1 MKTVCE
7 YTYFES
13 GKKHREPKANPRLM
27 FSCHNQTL
35 IGHTRLKPTVY
46 KRANTL
52 CSAIVMKNINSFK
65 QMHDVSV
72 IAKFIDYRCK
82 SWAHI
87 AETKLMYFL
96 CEEGKSS
103 EKPQNLGLIR
113 SSAPKTSN
121 FLCCGLLMKSKCTL
135 TISGNLIFS
144 CNST

>member
-7 YTYFES
+7 YAYFES

-27 FSCHNQTL
+27 FSYHNQTL

-52 CSAIVMKNINSFK
+52 CSAIVRKNINSFK

-103 EKPQNLGLIR
+103 ESL
-113 SSAPKTSN
+113 KTWDLSDPHSKN
-121 FLCCGLLMKSKCTL
+121 FQFLMLRPFNEVKMHAHY
-135 TISGNLIFS
+135 
-144 CNST
+144 

>member
-1 MKTVCE
+1 MKTVCK

-13 GKKHREPKANPRLM
+13 GKKHRAPKANPRLM

-35 IGHTRLKPTVY
+35 IGYTRLKPTVY

-52 CSAIVMKNINSFK
+52 CSAIVRKNVNSFK
-65 QMHDVSV
+65 QMHGVSV
-72 IAKFIDYRCK
+72 IAKLIDYRCK

-103 EKPQNLGLIR
+103 ESL
-113 SSAPKTSN
+113 KTWD
-121 FLCCGLLMKSKCTL
+121 
-135 TISGNLIFS
+135 
-144 CNST
+144 